1 MSDDEPEVSF
11 SEAAKQA
18 KAGISRLD
26 EDPRGRLQAD
36 LDRALTDKLMAVA
49 DVGAAVAHDFEA
61 EASLALAT
69 LTDIDRALDAAG
81 EHAAGTQQE
90 MERLLAIETLSDLA
104 AEGQRLND
112 LLDRGGISID
122 ERSILKRGLL
132 FMGRGMHR
140 EAAEWWTLNSP
151 DDTSTRFYHLLK
163 LLLALTYKFAGDHAS
178 ADALIAQLRQSS
190 KSVI

>member
-1 MSDDEPEVSF
+1 
-11 SEAAKQA
+11 
-18 KAGISRLD
+18 
-26 EDPRGRLQAD
+26 
-36 LDRALTDKLMAVA
+36 MAVA

-140 EAAEWWTLNSP
+140 EAA
-151 DDTSTRFYHLLK
+151 
-163 LLLALTYKFAGDHAS
+163 
-178 ADALIAQLRQSS
+178 
-190 KSVI
+190 